1 MLKDLKGNPV
11 EEPKPLLQKLGIQAQ
26 LITPPVFLKAFT
38 KYTCKN
44 KGQTTDKRV
53 LKEFA
58 ETYKIKWREAD
69 RCRGAKNLD
78 QCVAKFSTLNDLF
91 TRKLKPSLTK
101 VAVTHKRKP
110 LRIVSAAESRAQ
122 IVEPTKQSF
131 SIKNANYTLPEL
143 LGKKA
148 SKWVKHAKTVV
159 VFRLAPA
166 DYHHVHS
173 PVNAKVTAVEDIEGT
188 YYSVDPFMLKRRA
201 VLQKNARKV
210 LSLQLA
216 NGVKGALVIIGATC
230 VGSIDV
236 HTRAGDR
243 LQKGQ
248 DLGAFLFGG
257 SCTVLVLDH
266 PSTFHPRLE
275 ERSEE
280 GQETYLRV
288 GEYIGDIHLHK

>member
-1 MLKDLKGNPV
+1 MIKDLKGNKV

-44 KGQTTDKRV
+44 KGHSTDKQV
-53 LKEFA
+53 LKDFA
-58 ETYKIKWREAD
+58 TTYKIKWREA
-69 RCRGAKNLD
+69 RKCQKTKSLD

-91 TRKLKPSLTK
+91 TRKIKPSLTS
-101 VAVTHKRKP
+101 VAKTHRAKP

-122 IVEPTKQSF
+122 IVSPHNQSF
-131 SIKNANYTLPEL
+131 HIKNANYTLPEL
-143 LGKKA
+143 LGSKA
-148 SKWVKHAKTVV
+148 ASWVKLAKTVV

-166 DYHHVHS
+166 DYHHVHA
-173 PVNAKVTAVEDIEGT
+173 PVDAKVTAVEDIEGT
-188 YYSVDPFMLKRRA
+188 YYSVDPFMLKRKA

-216 NGVKGALVIIGATC
+216 NGVRGALVIIGATC

-236 HTRAGDR
+236 HTKAGDQLR
-243 LQKGQ
+243 KGQ

-266 PSTFHPRLE
+266 ASSFHPRFE

-280 GQETYLRV
+280 GEETYLRV
-288 GEYIGDIHLHK
+288 GEHIGDIHHKK

>member
-1 MLKDLKGNPV
+1 MLKDLKGQPV
-11 EEPKPLLQKLGIQAQ
+11 GEPKPLLQSLGIKAQ

-38 KYTCKN
+38 KYTCKK

-58 ETYKIKWREAD
+58 ETYKIKWREAE
-69 RCRGAKNLD
+69 RCKGAKTLD
-78 QCVAKFSTLNDLF
+78 QCVGKFKTLNDLF
-91 TRKLKPSLTK
+91 TRKLRPSLTR
-101 VAVTHKRKP
+101 VAAAHKRRP

-122 IVEPTKQSF
+122 IVSPHKQSF

-143 LGKKA
+143 LGAKA
-148 SKWVKHAKTVV
+148 SSWVKQAKTVV

-166 DYHHVHS
+166 DYHHVHA
-173 PVNAKVTAVEDIEGT
+173 PVSATVKAVEDIDGT
-188 YYSVDPFMLKRRA
+188 YYSVDPFMLKRKA

-216 NGVKGALVIIGATC
+216 NGVRGALVIIGATC

-236 HTRAGDR
+236 HVKPGDR

-266 PSTFHPRLE
+266 ASTFHPRFA

-280 GQETYLRV
+280 GEETYLRV
-288 GEYIGDIHLHK
+288 GEYIGDILRST

>member
-1 MLKDLKGNPV
+1 MIRDLKGKEVP
-11 EEPKPLLQKLGIQAQ
+11 EPKPLLQSLGIQAQ

-44 KGQTTDKRV
+44 KGLTTDKKV

-58 ETYKIKWREAD
+58 ETYKIKWREA
-69 RCRGAKNLD
+69 RKCQKARNLD

-91 TRKLKPSLTK
+91 TRKLKPSLTT
-101 VAVTHKRKP
+101 VAKTHKAKP
-110 LRIVSAAESRAQ
+110 LRIVSAAESRALV
-122 IVEPTKQSF
+122 VEPTKDTF
-131 SIKNANYTLPEL
+131 HIKNAHYTLQEL
-143 LGKKA
+143 LGSKA
-148 SKWVKHAKTVV
+148 SHWVKQAKTVAI
-159 VFRLAPA
+159 FRLAPA
-166 DYHHVHS
+166 DYHHVHA
-173 PVNAKVTAVEDIEGT
+173 PVDAKVTAVEDIDGT
-188 YYSVDPFMLKRRA
+188 YYSVDPFMLKRKA

-216 NGVKGALVIIGATC
+216 NGVRGALVIIGATC

-236 HTRAGDR
+236 STKAGDR
-243 LQKGQ
+243 IRKGQ

-266 PSTFHPRLE
+266 PSSFHPRLE
-275 ERSEE
+275 ERSLD

-288 GEYIGDIHLHK
+288 GEYIGDIHKQ